1 MQSVHQGNQAVTV
14 VKFLF
19 IEVLE
24 IINDEGMIVL
34 DYHYFVTPKEI
45 INLGNDHQWAL
56 ITQREKHPNIM
67 DVNEQHTNL

>member
-45 INLGNDHQWAL
+45 INLGNDHQ
-56 ITQREKHPNIM
+56 
-67 DVNEQHTNL
+67 